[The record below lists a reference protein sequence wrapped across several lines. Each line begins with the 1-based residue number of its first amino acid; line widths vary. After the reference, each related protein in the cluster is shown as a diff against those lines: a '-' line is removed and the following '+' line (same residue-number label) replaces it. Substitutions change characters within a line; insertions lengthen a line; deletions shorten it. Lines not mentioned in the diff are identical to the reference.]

1 MYIRKFD
8 ITITKPEHSGA
19 KLSTQPAGGPAGAVV
34 ETRFL
39 DRPDGRIAFDDRGS
53 GPVVVMV
60 PGLGD
65 VRAEYRF
72 LAAKLVEAGYRAVT
86 MDLRGHGRSS
96 TGWPDHGCAAIGSDV
111 VALVAHLDAGPAVL
125 IGTSMGAGAVA
136 SAAAEAPEMTAAL
149 VLIGPF
155 VRTIPPKSRLKGILQ
170 KAMIRIALA
179 GPWAPGVWGSYYVS
193 LYPTAKPADLDD
205 YRSALVKNLGEPG
218 RLAALKA
225 MLAAGRDDIEPR
237 LSEVRAPTLV
247 VMGSKDPDFAD
258 PAAEAETV
266 ARLLRGTVTMIEGAG
281 HYPHAEMPET
291 TASAVLAFLGREGA
305 R

>member
-1 MYIRKFD
+1 M
-8 ITITKPEHSGA
+8 A
-19 KLSTQPAGGPAGAVV
+19 NLSTEPAAAPAGAVV

-111 VALVAHLDAGPAVL
+111 APLIAHPGAGPA
-125 IGTSMGAGAVA
+125 GGGAAPGGAGA
-136 SAAAEAPEMTAAL
+136 AAAPAAAAPEMTAAL

>member
-1 MYIRKFD
+1 M
-8 ITITKPEHSGA
+8 A
-19 KLSTQPAGGPAGAVV
+19 NLSTEPAAAPAGAVV

-39 DRPDGRIAFDDRGS
+39 HRPDGRIAFDDRGS

>member
-1 MYIRKFD
+1 M
-8 ITITKPEHSGA
+8 A
-19 KLSTQPAGGPAGAVV
+19 NLSTEPAAAPAGAVV

-136 SAAAEAPEMTAAL
+136 SAAAAAPEMTAAL

>member
-1 MYIRKFD
+1 M
-8 ITITKPEHSGA
+8 A
-19 KLSTQPAGGPAGAVV
+19 NLSTEPAAAPAGAVV

-111 VALVAHLDAGPAVL
+111 APLIAHPDAGPAVL
-125 IGTSMGAGAVA
+125 SATPRGAGAVA
-136 SAAAEAPEMTAAL
+136 APAAEAPEMTAAL

>member
-1 MYIRKFD
+1 M
-8 ITITKPEHSGA
+8 A
-19 KLSTQPAGGPAGAVV
+19 NLSTEPAAAPAGAVV

>member
-1 MYIRKFD
+1 M
-8 ITITKPEHSGA
+8 A
-19 KLSTQPAGGPAGAVV
+19 NLSTEPAAAPAGAVV

-125 IGTSMGAGAVA
+125 TATSWGAGAAA
-136 SAAAEAPEMTAAL
+136 SAAAAAPEMTAAL

>member
-1 MYIRKFD
+1 M
-8 ITITKPEHSGA
+8 A
-19 KLSTQPAGGPAGAVV
+19 NLSTEPAAAPAGAVV

-125 IGTSMGAGAVA
+125 IGTSRGAGAGA

>member
-1 MYIRKFD
+1 M
-8 ITITKPEHSGA
+8 A
-19 KLSTQPAGGPAGAVV
+19 NLSTEPAAAPAGAVV

-136 SAAAEAPEMTAAL
+136 AAAAEAPEMTAAL

>member
-1 MYIRKFD
+1 
-8 ITITKPEHSGA
+8 
-19 KLSTQPAGGPAGAVV
+19 
-34 ETRFL
+34 
-39 DRPDGRIAFDDRGS
+39 
-53 GPVVVMV
+53 
-60 PGLGD
+60 
-65 VRAEYRF
+65 
-72 LAAKLVEAGYRAVT
+72 
-86 MDLRGHGRSS
+86 
-96 TGWPDHGCAAIGSDV
+96 
-111 VALVAHLDAGPAVL
+111 
-125 IGTSMGAGAVA
+125 
-136 SAAAEAPEMTAAL
+136 MTAAL

>member
-1 MYIRKFD
+1 M
-8 ITITKPEHSGA
+8 A
-19 KLSTQPAGGPAGAVV
+19 NLSTEPAAAPAGAVV

-136 SAAAEAPEMTAAL
+136 AAAPPAPEMTAAR
-149 VLIGPF
+149 VHIGPF
-155 VRTIPPKSRLKGILQ
+155 VRPLPPQSRRKGLFE
-170 KAMIRIALA
+170 KAQIRIALA

>member
-1 MYIRKFD
+1 M
-8 ITITKPEHSGA
+8 A
-19 KLSTQPAGGPAGAVV
+19 NLSTEPAAAPAGAVV

-111 VALVAHLDAGPAVL
+111 VALVAHLDAGRGVL
-125 IGTSMGAGAVA
+125 SGTSWGAGAGA